1 MIRTRRNLAL
11 VTHLTLHELRTVPDA
26 VLTEP
31 KTTVHFC
38 ENHRCF
44 RQPPDMVCPTS

>member
-1 MIRTRRNLAL
+1 M
-11 VTHLTLHELRTVPDA
+11 THLTLHELRTVPDA

-38 ENHRCF
+38 ENHRRF